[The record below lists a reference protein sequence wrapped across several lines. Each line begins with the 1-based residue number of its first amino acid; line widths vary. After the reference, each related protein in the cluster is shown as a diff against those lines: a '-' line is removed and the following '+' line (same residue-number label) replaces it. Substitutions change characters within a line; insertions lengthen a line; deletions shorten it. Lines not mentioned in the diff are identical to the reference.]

1 MLRLLHRRTMF
12 VLLCIPVLGTGAQQ
26 RDALLLYREGQYQ
39 RAVDLCL
46 EELNERG
53 RDQAKRRM
61 DSYTVLGW
69 SYLKLGEYEKALNS
83 ALAARKE
90 IRYDIRII
98 EIEGEANYYLGRN
111 SSAMALFEEYVSLN
125 NQVQGSRIDTVY
137 YLMGEIFLRF
147 AEYQHA
153 DIAFTTALHYSPRIA
168 QWWARLGYAC
178 EQIPDLEKAKSAY
191 GRALELQPSLEDARA
206 GLERLL

>member
-61 DSYTVLGW
+61 DSYTVLGC
-69 SYLKLGEYEKALNS
+69 L
-83 ALAARKE
+83 
-90 IRYDIRII
+90 
-98 EIEGEANYYLGRN
+98 
-111 SSAMALFEEYVSLN
+111 
-125 NQVQGSRIDTVY
+125 T
-137 YLMGEIFLRF
+137 
-147 AEYQHA
+147 
-153 DIAFTTALHYSPRIA
+153 
-168 QWWARLGYAC
+168 
-178 EQIPDLEKAKSAY
+178 
-191 GRALELQPSLEDARA
+191 
-206 GLERLL
+206 